1 MKQQYRIKSICSL
14 TAVVAAGF
22 IYAASQSPE
31 LTEGVSASD
40 MPAGQT
46 AARELTDSLSPG
58 QIAVNAMT
66 EEYKVL
72 KELQYEGE
80 EESSF
85 YPRTL
90 EMYLT
95 ASKALDLAENE
106 DQKMQVKNVLIDIN
120 GLLLKGAFF
129 YSNAGDQKQLASFA
143 RAYIDSQRLPIFSDG
158 DFKRDPRIYP
168 TLVYVAASDSYNSGN
183 YDLAKE
189 YFDIYLSTGEEKMR
203 HQVAHS
209 WVRPASIPKTT

>member
-129 YSNAGDQKQLASFA
+129 YS
-143 RAYIDSQRLPIFSDG
+143 
-158 DFKRDPRIYP
+158 
-168 TLVYVAASDSYNSGN
+168 
-183 YDLAKE
+183 
-189 YFDIYLSTGEEKMR
+189 
-203 HQVAHS
+203 
-209 WVRPASIPKTT
+209 